1 MLIHFCA
8 ENQSGF
14 NGADKISPSIKKV
27 DNDAND
33 QPAMN
38 DDEILRNIE
47 EAANNKETIER
58 KIAHSTFVGLP
69 ESGKTSFMKR
79 LLGKK
84 VEEFSPSTG
93 ISSSVIIVDIN
104 LAKSSDLQSADITD
118 TNSWNP
124 VECEDSFISQIEQ
137 AAHLPKHN
145 SIVLESIQSSDSK
158 EVTVASSNE
167 ESIHKEVAITNEENI
182 QSSDS
187 KEVTVASSN
196 EESIHKEVAIT
207 NEENIQSS
215 DSKEAKQAMDRKQ
228 GKPKRS
234 TIKFRETNCYS
245 MIKKRGGFKE
255 FKKDMKKT
263 FSLYLRDAGG
273 QVEFHELLGLLVSGP
288 SLFFFLFDITREL
301 TKECRLEYRI
311 NPTESINC
319 YQSSITNEKALL
331 QCLSTVSAMDIS
343 GDLKPFVFI
352 VATHMNKLP
361 EDQRNTKT
369 DEMNKHLNSLISN
382 DNDFEDLVQYYDA
395 DKKKVMF
402 EVDNISDSDSVFE
415 YIRSRVTDLIKGR
428 KDFTVPFPI
437 TYLMFCLDLRARKEC
452 ILTLE
457 EIRQMAKV
465 YKIID
470 NEVFELLKFLHSRIG
485 IIQYFNVEHLNNIIV
500 KDPQV
505 LFDKVTEL
513 IIQTFSKSG
522 PLTTKEKKNLKEKG
536 IFSLSVFNN
545 TTKGDDKISSE
556 KFLGLLVHLR
566 IVAQFTTADNEE
578 KFFIPCI
585 LNHVP
590 EGKMVSS
597 KISSL
602 GIKFPSKHCPKGV
615 FGVLVTQIM
624 NPESDIRNDFCDIK
638 FQLKE
643 EGIFRDQ
650 VTFTVEHCGIKH
662 GTMSIKMHPSN
673 FEVIFDP
680 FSSSPS
686 SSDDDDD
693 DDNEVASVQDICST
707 ILFILKES
715 IKKSSKNLHY
725 KEERVKP
732 IICFKCKECPGL
744 HEIIKGKKYQCGVTR
759 PKRIPKEGRNWFD
772 GGKQYYK
779 GGGTLKVVVTETNG
793 VTTP

>member
-1 MLIHFCA
+1 M
-8 ENQSGF
+8 
-14 NGADKISPSIKKV
+14 
-27 DNDAND
+27 
-33 QPAMN
+33 
-38 DDEILRNIE
+38 DDSEILRNIE

-104 LAKSSDLQSADITD
+104 LAKSSDLQSADITG

-124 VECEDSFISQIEQ
+124 VECEDSFISQMEQ
-137 AAHLPKHN
+137 ATRPKC
-145 SIVLESIQSSDSK
+145 SK
-158 EVTVASSNE
+158 SKGIKVNDTDTNE
-167 ESIHKEVAITNEENI
+167 ESIQPSVSKEVADTYKEISDTNEENI

-187 KEVTVASSN
+187 KEVTVTSTN
-196 EESIHKEVAIT
+196 EESLQLSNFKEVASA

-215 DSKEAKQAMDRKQ
+215 DSKEAKQAMDGKQ
-228 GKPKRS
+228 GKPKR
-234 TIKFRETNCYS
+234 FRETNCYS
-245 MIKKRGGFKE
+245 IIKKRGGFKE

-273 QVEFHELLGLLVSGP
+273 QIEFHELLGLLVSGP
-288 SLFFFLFDITREL
+288 SLFFFLFDITRGL
-301 TKECRLEYRI
+301 TMECRLEYRI

-352 VATHMNKLP
+352 VATHMDKLP

-369 DEMNKHLNSLISN
+369 NEMNKHLNSLISN

-437 TYLMFCLDLRARKEC
+437 TYLMFCLDLRTRKEC

-465 YKIID
+465 YMIID
-470 NEVFELLKFLHSRIG
+470 DEVFELLKFLHSRIG

-513 IIQTFSKSG
+513 IIETFSKTGS
-522 PLTTKEKKNLKEKG
+522 LTTKEKKNLKEKG
-536 IFSLSVFNN
+536 IFSLSVFKNA
-545 TTKGDDKISSE
+545 TKGDDKISSE
-556 KFLGLLVHLR
+556 KYLGLLVHLR
-566 IVAQFTTADNEE
+566 IVAQFTTDNEE
-578 KFFIPCI
+578 KIFIPCI

-597 KISSL
+597 SSTISSF
-602 GIKFPSKHCPKGV
+602 IKFPSQHCPKGI

-638 FQLKE
+638 FHLEE

-662 GTMSIKMHPSN
+662 GIMSIKMHPSN
-673 FEVIFDP
+673 FEIIFDP
-680 FSSSPS
+680 FSSTPS
-686 SSDDDDD
+686 SSSSDDDDDD

-732 IICFKCKECPGL
+732 IICLKCKECPGL

-759 PKRIPKEGRNWFD
+759 PKRIPKEGRNWFG
-772 GGKQYYK
+772 GGKRYYK
-779 GGGTLKVVVTETNG
+779 GGGH
-793 VTTP
+793 